1 MCTRLLGDARFF
13 QALVEIDKLL
23 AQQTQQTGCSCGGRL
38 DQANYPRKPR
48 GGPAQLGA
56 AYDTRWSLCCA
67 KDGCRKRATPY
78 SVRFLGRRVYL
89 GVVVVL
95 ATVLAHGLT
104 GKRLRHLQEQISGSL
119 SEKTIKRWRTWW
131 QEVFPGT
138 GFWQRSKALLPF
150 PPKTE
155 RLPASL
161 LEQFVGDALE
171 QRVRSL
177 LHFILPLTSSISE
190 QAR

>member
-1 MCTRLLGDARFF
+1 MCIRLLRDARFF
-13 QALVEIDKLL
+13 QALVEIDDIL
-23 AQQTQQTGCSCGGRL
+23 AQQTQQAGCSCGGRL
-38 DQANYPRKPR
+38 DRADYPRKPR

-56 AYDTRWSLCCA
+56 EYDTRWSFCCA
-67 KDGCRKRATPY
+67 KDGCRKRATPC

-104 GKRLRHLQEQISGSL
+104 GKRLGHLQEQISGSL
-119 SEKTIKRWRTWW
+119 NAKTIKRWRAWW
-131 QEVFPGT
+131 REIFPAT
-138 GFWQRSKALLPF
+138 GFWRGCKALLPT

-155 RLPASL
+155 RLPESL
-161 LEQFVGDALE
+161 LEQFVGDLE

-177 LHFILPLTSSISE
+177 LYFILPLTSSRPE
-190 QAR
+190 QRH